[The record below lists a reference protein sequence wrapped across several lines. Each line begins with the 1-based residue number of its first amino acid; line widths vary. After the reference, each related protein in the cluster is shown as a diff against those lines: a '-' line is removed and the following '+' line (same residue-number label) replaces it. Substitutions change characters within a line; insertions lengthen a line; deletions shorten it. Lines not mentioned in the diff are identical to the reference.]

1 MDVSQARIKIA
12 GRHINNF
19 KYADDTG
26 GEGDDRGRDGWMAS
40 PTQWIW
46 VWVNSGSW

>member
-1 MDVSQARIKIA
+1 MYTGIVDLYAEYIMQNAELDVSQARIKIA

-26 GEGDDRGRDGWMAS
+26 GEGDDRG
-40 PTQWIW
+40 
-46 VWVNSGSW
+46 